1 MLEQDN
7 AAPETLTL
15 CTLAS
20 GSKGNSIYISD
31 GQTRL
36 LVDAGLSAAEIQKRM
51 LALELDPHDLD
62 GLIVSHEHSD
72 HTQGIGVLSRR
83 YKLPVYL
90 TQATRKA
97 ASRLGKLHQTHHFH
111 CGEAFKINTLMVHPF
126 SISHDARDPA
136 GFTISGKGK
145 QIGIATDLGKATAM
159 VADHLRRCGIIV
171 LEANHDLKMLADGPY
186 PWHLKQR
193 IRSRNGHLSNLES
206 RDLLMQIQSADLKY
220 VILAHLSET
229 NNTADKA
236 LSEVTSAMSAS
247 KIRIVVAV
255 ILKIL
260 MGYRPDF
267 SRGKYHDAQV

>member
-1 MLEQDN
+1 MTETPTE
-7 AAPETLTL
+7 APTSLKL

-36 LVDAGLSAAEIQKRM
+36 LVDAGLSAVEIQRRM
-51 LALELDPHDLD
+51 QAVGLDPNSLD

-90 TQATRKA
+90 TRATMTA
-97 ASRLGKLHQTHHFH
+97 AYRLGKLHRFHHFH
-111 CGEAFKINTLMVHPF
+111 CGERFKINTLEIHPF

-136 GFTISGKGK
+136 GFTISSDGKH
-145 QIGIATDLGKATAM
+145 IGIATDLGKATAM
-159 VADHLRRCGIIV
+159 VADHLSRCGIIV
-171 LEANHDLKMLADGPY
+171 LEANHDLTMLENGPY

-206 RDLLMQIQSADLKY
+206 KDLLVRIQNSDLKY

-229 NNTADKA
+229 NNTAEKA
-236 LSEVTSAMSAS
+236 LSEVTTGITISGA
-247 KIRIVVAV
+247 RIIVADQYQPGPV
-255 ILKIL
+255 LSI
-260 MGYRPDF
+260 
-267 SRGKYHDAQV
+267 

>member
-1 MLEQDN
+1 MTIELD
-7 AAPETLTL
+7 PTPDRLSL

-36 LVDAGLSAAEIQKRM
+36 LVDAGLSAAEIQRRM
-51 LALELDPHDLD
+51 SAIGLDPQDLD

-72 HTQGIGVLSRR
+72 HVQGIGVLSRR

-90 TQATRKA
+90 TRTTMQAA
-97 ASRLGKLHQTHHFH
+97 YRLGKLHAHHHFQ
-111 CGEAFKINTLMVHPF
+111 CGEAFRVKTLEIRPF
-126 SISHDARDPA
+126 SISHDAKDPA
-136 GFTISGKGK
+136 GFTISRNGK

-171 LEANHDLKMLADGPY
+171 LEANHDLKMLENGPY

-193 IRSRNGHLSNLES
+193 IRSRSGHLSNLES
-206 RDLLMQIQSADLKY
+206 RDLLVQIQHSKLKY
-220 VILAHLSET
+220 IVLAHLSET

-236 LSEVTSAMSAS
+236 LTEVSSAAS
-247 KIRIVVAV
+247 LSNTRIVVADQHQPGP
-255 ILKIL
+255 ILSI
-260 MGYRPDF
+260 
-267 SRGKYHDAQV
+267 